1 MFKWIKNIIKQ
12 NTTLLLKP
20 EWIVEDKK
28 PSKKK
33 KSAKK
38 KTAKKKTKKR
48 VRYGKWEGNL

>member
-28 PSKKK
+28 PSEKK

-38 KTAKKKTKKR
+38 KFIKKKKI
-48 VRYGKWEGNL
+48 RYGKWEGNL